1 MSAVDKAALREA
13 NARAHRIRA
22 GIASYLTT
30 LADVAAAYRERDWHT
45 LGYADWSAY
54 VEGEFS
60 AQRMRLTPEHR
71 QKAVE
76 ELRLAGLSQRAIGTA
91 LGVSQETVRRDLSGD
106 SNVSPDAVRGIDGKV
121 YPTQTRPSPMQ
132 AGTGPGETADVGV
145 AAAVSPL
152 DRPETGEAHAGLDD
166 ALLVE
171 RRGVEAGS
179 DSLAG
184 DGEAGRPD
192 TTPASPQTAT
202 DVPISSVDGPV
213 PNRHAGPAAGPT
225 SPGPAV
231 TPPRWD
237 PDERRAHT
245 DDVLRR
251 QDIDAAH
258 RTATTIVTSVRS
270 QVATVLTGCRYG
282 ERGLVTK
289 QMVSDLYDA
298 IDLLGEEING
308 EMKVHTAEQYLARYR
323 RRGERSAKRTRASDR
338 VSVGKNAPMDNAN
351 RFVSIADCFPL
362 IGRTVA

>member
-231 TPPRWD
+231 TPDQEFMTRFIAALAKSGGWMQFD
-237 PDERRAHT
+237 AERVAELASETTWYAIEAHADVVAHT
-245 DDVLRR
+245 YERMRKTRFALRL
-251 QDIDAAH
+251 IEGG
-258 RTATTIVTSVRS
+258 
-270 QVATVLTGCRYG
+270 VA
-282 ERGLVTK
+282 
-289 QMVSDLYDA
+289 
-298 IDLLGEEING
+298 
-308 EMKVHTAEQYLARYR
+308 
-323 RRGERSAKRTRASDR
+323 
-338 VSVGKNAPMDNAN
+338 
-351 RFVSIADCFPL
+351 
-362 IGRTVA
+362 